1 MTCSDAFPH
10 ELTALKQWLVWRLE
24 PNPTGKKPRKVP
36 YYVNGARRTGTQGS
50 DDDRASLTDY
60 QTAAAAVASG
70 DYTGLGFAFLPGDG
84 LIGIDLDGIT
94 DDAERAARA
103 QRIIDACQSYTEHSP
118 SGNGVHI
125 ICKGET
131 ETFKSNLLGIEVF
144 SGKQFFTMTGEPYG
158 QPRELAT
165 ISADTIGKLR
175 KTVKTHAHDDTAPT
189 VHTPQ
194 PATVDKIHDAL
205 AYVSPDCGYDEWL
218 RIGMALHAELGP
230 SGLTVWDSW
239 SARSPKYPGNREV
252 ASHWRSF
259 KSGAGVTIATL
270 FGIAKTNGWKPPRM
284 AKHEPSRT
292 VSQPPSNIADQAA
305 DIHSPLP
312 DVKGNGKPMATIEN
326 LQEVCRRLGVTI
338 RYNVISK
345 EEEIVIPGQG
355 FSQDNAGNASLAW
368 LSSWCARFGLPTDK
382 LSDYVTYLADT
393 NQHNPVAEWIT
404 SKPWDRKHRIPY
416 LCATIMAVGESTD
429 PEVSRLKNTLMRRWL
444 LSAVAAAFEPDGV
457 AAGGIL
463 VIQGAQYLGKT
474 AWFKSLVPSELA
486 LTQDGMML
494 RPEDRDS
501 VRQVCGFWLV
511 ELGELDA
518 TFRKADIAALKAFI
532 TRKNDVIRR
541 AYARKES
548 HYARRT
554 VMFASVNDDRFLND
568 PTGNRRFW
576 TIEAEAITHD
586 HGLDMQ
592 QVWAEVY
599 EEYQAG
605 ASWYLDGEEVAAL
618 NRHNENFMQID
629 PIEERIS
636 SRLEWDA
643 KEVFWRWI
651 RTTELLIEVGVD
663 RPTHQDVIRGGT
675 ALKKRDCPRKKVHG
689 SWLIFAPPRIQ
700 SV

>member
-1 MTCSDAFPH
+1 MTCSNFPE
-10 ELTALKQWLVWRLE
+10 ELTSLRQWLVWRLE

-36 YYVNGARRTGTQGS
+36 YYVNGNRRTGTQGS
-50 DDDRASLTDY
+50 DDDRAALTDY
-60 QTAAAAVASG
+60 ETAAAVLSG
-70 DYTGLGFAFLPGDG
+70 GEYTGLGFALLTGDG
-84 LIGIDLDGIT
+84 LVGIDLDGIT
-94 DDAERAARA
+94 ESPERAERA
-103 QRIIDACQSYTEHSP
+103 QKIIDACNSYTEHSP

-125 ICKGET
+125 FCRGQT

-144 SGKQFFTMTGEPYG
+144 SGKQFLTMTGQPYG
-158 QPRELAT
+158 EPRPVRDVPSET
-165 ISADTIGKLR
+165 FQKLKRTVR
-175 KTVKTHAHDDTAPT
+175 KEAHDGTAPA
-189 VHTPQ
+189 PMP
-194 PATVDKIHDAL
+194 PAQSTGDKIDDAL
-205 AYVSPDCGYDEWL
+205 AYVSPDCGYDDWL
-218 RIGMALHAELGP
+218 RIGMALHAELGD
-230 SGLTVWDSW
+230 SGLPVWDAW
-239 SARSPKYPGNREV
+239 SARSAKYPGNREV
-252 ASHWRSF
+252 ATHWRSF
-259 KSGAGVTIATL
+259 RAGGGVTIGTL
-270 FGIAKTNGWKPPRM
+270 YGMAKESGWKPPRQPRG
-284 AKHEPSRT
+284 EPVRT
-292 VSQPPSNIADQAA
+292 VSNDRPATVDHAA

-312 DVKGNGKPMATIEN
+312 DVKGNGKPMSTIEN
-326 LQEVCRRLGVTI
+326 VAEVCRRLGVTV

-345 EEEIVIPGQG
+345 EEEIIIPGQG

-368 LSSWCARFGLPTDK
+368 LNSWCARFGMPTDK
-382 LSDYVTYLADT
+382 LGDYVTFLADT
-393 NQHNPVAEWIT
+393 NQYNPVAAWIQ
-404 SKPWDRKHRIPY
+404 SKEWDRKHRAHH
-416 LCATIMAVGESTD
+416 LCATIKAAGEDTSPD
-429 PEVSRLKNTLMRRWL
+429 SARLKNTLIRRWL
-444 LSAVAAAFEPDGV
+444 LSAVAAAFEPEGV

-463 VIQGAQYLGKT
+463 VLQGAQNMGKT
-474 AWFKSLVPSELA
+474 KWFKSLVPADLGVI
-486 LTQDGMML
+486 QDGMML
-494 RPEDRDS
+494 RPDDRDS

-576 TIEAEAITHD
+576 TIECEAIDHT

-599 EEYQAG
+599 EDYRAG
-605 ASWYLDGEEVAAL
+605 ETWYLDADEVVAL
-618 NRHNENFMQID
+618 NQHNENFMQID

-636 SRLEWDA
+636 SRLNWDE
-643 KEVFWRWI
+643 KQTFWRWI
-651 RTTELLIEVGVD
+651 RTTDLLIEVGVD

-675 ALKKRDCPRKKVHG
+675 ALKKRDCPRKKVNG